1 MIKRLSFAEQCIVR
15 IICAIALLFVG
26 LAHQPPVI
34 DSPAI
39 PFSEIA
45 NYTLPD
51 GTLPDLCLSAEG
63 DHGKHH
69 GQPGST
75 GCEACRLSTAMAL
88 PAPLDVVGQPV
99 AWQTA
104 SVMPPLDAVVP
115 LVRVL
120 PSSSPRGPPSRFS
133 A

>member
-1 MIKRLSFAEQCIVR
+1 MIKRLSFAEQCMVR

-26 LAHQPPVI
+26 LAHRPPVI
-34 DSPAI
+34 DGRTI
-39 PFSEIA
+39 PLSEIA
-45 NYTLPD
+45 HYTLPD

-69 GQPGST
+69 GQATPT
-75 GCEACRLSTAMAL
+75 GCEACRLSAAIDL
-88 PAPLDVVGQPV
+88 PVPLDVVGLPV

-104 SVMPPLDAVVP
+104 PATQQLDAVIA